1 MYYVYIMACSPCFR
15 CLRCT
20 ISKHVPIS
28 DRFFIVLLQ
37 APTSV
42 QNKKVFFWQDDFPC
56 GILCLLFLSVLAI
69 LRKLRIGTVLNILLN
84 FFILVLSEHE
94 MALFL
99 IGSAVAIQ
107 VHQGCKKRYVGFLRI
122 LHILG
127 LENSVDPR

>member
-1 MYYVYIMACSPCFR
+1 MFKIKRSSIGRM
-15 CLRCT
+15 
-20 ISKHVPIS
+20 
-28 DRFFIVLLQ
+28 
-37 APTSV
+37 TS
-42 QNKKVFFWQDDFPC
+42 PC